1 MLELQNGIPAVIA
14 YLAHERANAP
24 IARLKRAI
32 GEWRARVK
40 ERTQLVGLDERML
53 RDIGLTKIDIWHEAN
68 KPFWRP

>member
-1 MLELQNGIPAVIA
+1 MFELQTGFPAVIA
-14 YLAHERANAP
+14 YLAQEHAKTP
-24 IARLKRAI
+24 LARLKRAY

-53 RDIGLTKIDIWHEAN
+53 RDIGLSRVDIWHETN